1 MKGTIDQIR
10 TTDDGRVVS
19 YDVLTDKNYRTTRH
33 RRYLR
38 PLHKNHDPKI
48 PKDNVDTAD
57 DAIAIS
63 EEKADLPE
71 QIAASEEK
79 QAPRRF
85 DRSVETR
92 KTVKAVK
99 MGGAESK
106 PINATIQLCTCD
118 LEDRGRHNGS
128 RGARTQL
135 NGRIN
140 GF

>member
-19 YDVLTDKNYRTTRH
+19 YDVLTDKNYMTTRH

-71 QIAASEEK
+71 QIAESEK
-79 QAPRRF
+79 QAPRRSG
-85 DRSVETR
+85 RSVGTR
-92 KTVKAVK
+92 K
-99 MGGAESK
+99 
-106 PINATIQLCTCD
+106 
-118 LEDRGRHNGS
+118 
-128 RGARTQL
+128 
-135 NGRIN
+135 
-140 GF
+140 